1 MEAVIYLKFLVALVF
16 VVGLIGVLAW
26 LARRFG
32 LGGQL
37 MPNPG
42 KARRLEVVEVN
53 VLDARRKLVL
63 LRRDQVEHLVLL
75 GPGQDLLLESRIES
89 GAATEGAARAEATE
103 QAP

>member
-1 MEAVIYLKFLVALVF
+1 MEAGVYLKFLIALMF
-16 VVGLIGVLAW
+16 VVGLIGLLAW

-37 MPNPG
+37 VSNSG
-42 KARRLEVVEVN
+42 KTRRLAVVEVN

-75 GPGQDLLLESRIES
+75 GPGQDLLLESGIEG
-89 GAATEGAARAEATE
+89 GAAEQTAGGAEAME
-103 QAP
+103 RSP